1 MAESSTSSAS
11 PRAAKRRRTQRS
23 SSGLQSRSSI
33 ASSTSSTSSKEGAET
48 CSTSCSSVP
57 TPRSQPPRL
66 KRFLTWCRSQGLH
79 IGSNLDL
86 RYSGDSI
93 SWSIAVHADNL
104 IDNDVVVA
112 TIPKSAVLSRKTSAL
127 SSVLKGKWLSESHE
141 TVGLELALCLLYERC
156 LGSVSKFEP
165 FISILPRLPVSLPF
179 LRDTSDDSSPWRW
192 ISGTEADRIDNRAS
206 LSYHLSTSTTWPYS
220 HDYGMSKA
228 KALEYFCSTGI
239 PILARSKLFDATQR
253 QHLDGLE
260 GTFLTAYTHVSS
272 RDFIV
277 DTYHG
282 VGLVPVADLFNH
294 AEVHT
299 VQFESDQDVCELCG
313 VAFLTGHEQEMCRFG
328 TEANKEDVKADE
340 DEEGENRAAH
350 EPEAQSH
357 VDNGEEEEG
366 TETASTIAKDD
377 DSGEETP
384 EDHVDTLDMRTL
396 TSHARG
402 AEMFNTYGPL
412 TNALL
417 LTRYGFC
424 LDTETDMERFTVDL
438 RFPLERKAFL
448 QAFLSEPASPFK
460 SIHEVLAAFD
470 ELLSRIADRYPRS
483 GEEDEDEDEDEKTE
497 DMEPALRTESV
508 AIDALHQLNQLL
520 PSSQEG
526 WLSSFCPLYATIPDR
541 PEAIDE
547 DLVERDQIHPLFIS
561 STGRTSLPLFLLT
574 FLLHC
579 RKSSSPLPTSLSDL
593 KLDSDHVQRTLRTLH
608 RFWSDRLAQLY
619 INDQVEV
626 ALQRLEDH
634 QVEYVEKACIQHA
647 YQEYAATQSAVAS
660 LQDLISPAR
669 T

>member
-1 MAESSTSSAS
+1 MAESSTSAAS
-11 PRAAKRRRTQRS
+11 PRVAKRQRTQRS
-23 SSGLQSRSSI
+23 SSELQSRSSI
-33 ASSTSSTSSKEGAET
+33 ASSAASTSSREDAET
-48 CSTSCSSVP
+48 RSTSCSSAP
-57 TPRSQPPRL
+57 TTRSQPPRL
-66 KRFLTWCRSQGLH
+66 KRFLSWCQSQGLH
-79 IGSNLDL
+79 INSSLDL

-93 SWSIAVHADNL
+93 SWSIAVHADSP

-127 SSVLKGKWLSESHE
+127 SSVLNGKWLSDSHE

-156 LGSVSKFEP
+156 LGSASKFEP

-179 LRDTSDDSSPWRW
+179 LRETTDDTSAWRW
-192 ISGTEADRIDNRAS
+192 ISGTEADRIDHRAS
-206 LSYHLSTSTTWPYS
+206 LSYHLSTSTPWPYS

-228 KALEYFCSTGI
+228 KALDYFFSTGI

-260 GTFLTAYTHVSS
+260 GAFLTAYTHVSS

-313 VAFLTGHEQEMCRFG
+313 TAFLTGHEEEMCRFG
-328 TEANKEDVKADE
+328 TGAEEGVISDE
-340 DEEGENRAAH
+340 DEQGEDDA
-350 EPEAQSH
+350 EPELDTQSQ
-357 VDNGEEEEG
+357 VDDGDNEG
-366 TETASTIAKDD
+366 AETASATAKDD
-377 DSGEETP
+377 DSGEGEAP

-396 TSHARG
+396 SSHARG
-402 AEMFNTYGPL
+402 AEMYNTYGPL

-438 RFPLERKAFL
+438 RFPLERKAFF
-448 QAFLSEPASPFK
+448 QAFLSEPASTFK
-460 SIHEVLAAFD
+460 SIHEVSAAFD
-470 ELLSRIADRYPRS
+470 ELLSRIADRFPRS
-483 GEEDEDEDEDEKTE
+483 GEEYEDEDEETE
-497 DMEPALRTESV
+497 DMDPALRTEGV
-508 AIDALHQLNQLL
+508 AIDALHQLDQLL
-520 PSSQEG
+520 PSSQED
-526 WLSSFCPLYATIPDR
+526 WLSYFCPLYAIIPDR

-547 DLVERDQIHPLFIS
+547 DLVDRDQIHPLFIS

-574 FLLHC
+574 FLLHG
-579 RKSSSPLPTSLSDL
+579 RKMSSALPTHLSDL
-593 KLDSDHVQRTLRTLH
+593 KLDCDHVQRTLRTLH
-608 RFWSDRLAQLY
+608 RFWSGRLTQLY

-634 QVEYVEKACIQHA
+634 RVEYVEKACIQHA
-647 YQEYAATQSAVAS
+647 YQEYAATQAAIAS
-660 LQDLISPAR
+660 LQDLLSPAKA
-669 T
+669 